1 VTTSTNP
8 LAAFQQFV
16 AQQKDPYGL
25 DRIRAGLASK
35 GMKEWSE
42 PSVQKYIE
50 AQKALGSVGATC
62 QQELLREAGELWLSL
77 TRSRVQTTEEF
88 CDTALEDEFEA
99 FDSRFHDCSPSVQ
112 ECLEAH
118 LERYQAFFVSV
129 TCTRHL
135 HR

>member
-1 VTTSTNP
+1 MTTSTNP

-50 AQKALGSVGATC
+50 AQKALGSVG
-62 QQELLREAGELWLSL
+62 EEKKDLLEQISVK
-77 TRSRVQTTEEF
+77 RSTYI
-88 CDTALEDEFEA
+88 
-99 FDSRFHDCSPSVQ
+99 P
-112 ECLEAH
+112 
-118 LERYQAFFVSV
+118 
-129 TCTRHL
+129 
-135 HR
+135 